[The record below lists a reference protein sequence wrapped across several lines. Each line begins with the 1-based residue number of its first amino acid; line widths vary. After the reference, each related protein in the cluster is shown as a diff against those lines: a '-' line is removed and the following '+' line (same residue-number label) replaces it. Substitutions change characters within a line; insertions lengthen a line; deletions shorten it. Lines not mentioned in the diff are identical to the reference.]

1 MYYLP
6 QQKIKRTGVVSS
18 FEAFFL
24 SKHFNETIF
33 PFHINATVGSR
44 LKAIWLQEDLWK

>member
-6 QQKIKRTGVVSS
+6 QQKIKRTETW
-18 FEAFFL
+18 FQALKRFFL

-44 LKAIWLQEDLWK
+44 LKAT